1 MNIALAHDLYS
12 NSQLLEDP
20 RLDSPQGR
28 IVLILEYLLKQI
40 NVLIAQNPDRKKF
53 KARNQALIALYIL
66 TESLDQDQNQELC
79 ARLSKIYD
87 FVHISI
93 TNYNVALED
102 LSVSEQIVSDLVD
115 TWNEMPNA

>member
-28 IVLILEYLLKQI
+28 IVLVLEYLLKQI

-79 ARLSKIYD
+79 ASLSKIYD

>member
-79 ARLSKIYD
+79 ASLSKIYD